1 MPKVPR
7 RGAVESVWVVW
18 WSIPVIT
25 LACGVIA
32 VARWQGRKGRR
43 VGSRLRRAWG
53 WMLLGVGVLLMILGR
68 VAVVNQNSHQNEL
81 RNTVESPTYP

>member
-1 MPKVPR
+1 M
-7 RGAVESVWVVW
+7 GSVV
-18 WSIPVIT
+18 SIPVIT

-53 WMLLGVGVLLMILGR
+53 WMLLGVGVLLMILG
-68 VAVVNQNSHQNEL
+68 VL
-81 RNTVESPTYP
+81 LW